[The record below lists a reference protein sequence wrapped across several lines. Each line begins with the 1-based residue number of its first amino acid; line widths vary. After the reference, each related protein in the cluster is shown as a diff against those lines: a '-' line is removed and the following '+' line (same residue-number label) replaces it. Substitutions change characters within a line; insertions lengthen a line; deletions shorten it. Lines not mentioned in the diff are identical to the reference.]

1 MLPLMASKRPLERLL
16 LIDRRISS
24 ALAMMVDAA
33 FFIGGRSLVLTQ
45 AYQRERYFRAL
56 ATGHCEDILQILPYL
71 PSLHGVQI
79 GRLQPDDRGLLLLV
93 EVLQV
98 LQPEIAR
105 ALDPVVV
112 LGFPAA
118 HLVHRFVDELD
129 HVELVEGDLGVG

>member
-56 ATGHCEDILQILPYL
+56 ATLGIVKTSCRFCRICQACMVSRLAASSLTIEAFSSSLRIPTQSGHRSDLM
-71 PSLHGVQI
+71 
-79 GRLQPDDRGLLLLV
+79 
-93 EVLQV
+93 
-98 LQPEIAR
+98 
-105 ALDPVVV
+105 
-112 LGFPAA
+112 PATIP
-118 HLVHRFVDELD
+118 
-129 HVELVEGDLGVG
+129 